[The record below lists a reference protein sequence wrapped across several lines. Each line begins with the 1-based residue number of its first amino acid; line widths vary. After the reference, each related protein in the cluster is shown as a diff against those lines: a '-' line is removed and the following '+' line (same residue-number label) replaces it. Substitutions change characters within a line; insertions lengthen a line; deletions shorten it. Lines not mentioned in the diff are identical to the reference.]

1 MKFHF
6 SSKCWAPVAALVLSA
21 PAPAAP
27 LPMDVPVVLGSV
39 ETVCTGIGEGKNDP
53 RWKAYP
59 IRVEF
64 ADAQAHYIAGAHVT
78 LADAAGATAAE
89 FDCSGSWVMLSMPR
103 GLYSVSAQIG
113 TATATEK
120 FQTPA
125 TGQLRVVL
133 RFPAL

>member
-1 MKFHF
+1 ML
-6 SSKCWAPVAALVLSA
+6 AALLLLSA
-21 PAPAAP
+21 RAAAAP

-53 RWKAYP
+53 RWKTYP

-103 GLYSVSAQIG
+103 LYSVTARVG
-113 TATATEK
+113 TEMASSK
-120 FQTPA
+120 FQTPM
-125 TGQLRVVL
+125 TGQMRVVL
-133 RFPAL
+133 RFPSAQ